1 MVQDADG
8 RRTRLGICVAK
19 HASQERLDTKEREPV
34 RRHPRDEQPLR
45 ALVAVPVHV
54 LHAGPDHIFEHGRLL
69 QVVEELGRRE
79 VGTSNDAIRGILQE
93 HVDHAIRAGVRER
106 IEHDVP
112 QDAVDDGDRADA
124 EGQRDHRD
132 GCEAWRPRQ
141 RARRVAEVPTEIFHP
156 RKRPRVALLFFRG
169 FHVPE
174 RAAGGAARL
183 LRREAATSVV
193 LLELVEVRVHF
204 SREVAFRSTRAH
216 EVPQPPEEAPHGG
229 QGHGSSSSSRS
240 RKSASRRQ
248 RSDCFSS
255 ARVPALVIA

>member
-45 ALVAVPVHV
+45 ALLAVPVHV

-112 QDAVDDGDRADA
+112 QDAVDDGHRADA

-132 GCEAWRPRQ
+132 GCEPWRPRQ
-141 RARRVAEVPTEIFHP
+141 RARPRSRGPDGNPPPTQTNA
-156 RKRPRVALLFFRG
+156 R
-169 FHVPE
+169 
-174 RAAGGAARL
+174 RAAVLSRIPRSRTRGG
-183 LRREAATSVV
+183 RRGAPPPAGGRDGRI
-193 LLELVEVRVHF
+193 LLEQVEVRVHF
-204 SREVAFRSTRAH
+204 SREVVFRPTRAH
-216 EVPQPPEEAPHGG
+216 EVTQPPEEAPHGG
-229 QGHGSSSSSRS
+229 HGYGSSSSSRS